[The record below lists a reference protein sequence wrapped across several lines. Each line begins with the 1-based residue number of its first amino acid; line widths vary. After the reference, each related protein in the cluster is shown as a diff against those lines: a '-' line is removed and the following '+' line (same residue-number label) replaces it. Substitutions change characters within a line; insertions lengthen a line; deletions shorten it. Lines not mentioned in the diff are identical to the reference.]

1 MFKIAWK
8 IKGALKSVDDT
19 FRSLR
24 GDLIQWSR
32 EQQRLTMRWVA
43 EHGGP
48 CLGYQSEVENGKKVE
63 VRSDKLGRWTK
74 LLNVTEPFVRGLV
87 PRYTDDPDACRG
99 LAADVGKLVGS
110 RPVNWPALSSLERA
124 RRVLCLVSQESRQLP
139 RVVLAHV
146 LTLEVQTLDA
156 YLSGELPLAKR
167 LVEVLGD
174 LTTLPEN
181 FFKYGVLEQPDDDY
195 QAALE
200 AARARGI
207 SPDALLRLIEQSGA
221 PKNDPLS

>member
-156 YLSGELPLAKR
+156 YMSGELPLAKR

-195 QAALE
+195 QPALE